1 MIEPGAHREA
11 AFAQETEC
19 RAMQS
24 ELLRA
29 HLAHC
34 LKNSPF
40 YRDRLAGLDLDPRE
54 VDLDSLPRLPLTTK
68 ADLEARND
76 DFLAVPASRIV
87 DIVLSSGTTGLPTR
101 VMYTEHDLRRLAYN
115 EELSF
120 AACGVTADDV
130 VLLTCTIDR
139 CFVAGLAYFLG
150 VRRLGAA
157 AIRNGH
163 GTMEGHLAVIRNL
176 RPTVA
181 VGVPTFLRKLGLH
194 FRDSGEYPAA
204 TSIRRMVCIGEPIRD
219 RNLDFLKLGADLEE
233 IWNAKAYSTYASS
246 EIVSTFC
253 ECTAQQGGHL
263 HPDLA
268 ILEIVDEAG
277 NAVADGEVG
286 EVVVTPLNVEGMPLL
301 RFATGDVSF
310 LSREPCPCGRRTPR
324 LGPIVGRKK
333 QMMKVRGTTLY
344 PQAVY
349 TALDEMPQVVEYY
362 ISVDSQADLSDELTV
377 HAAVSDDSC
386 TAGTIAGK
394 LQARLRVMP
403 RVVVD
408 PVEEVRQR
416 VYTPQSR
423 KPIRFVD
430 RRP

>member
-1 MIEPGAHREA
+1 MIEPGAHRET
-11 AFAQETEC
+11 AFMPEAER
-19 RAMQS
+19 RAVQT

-29 HLAHC
+29 HVAHC
-34 LKNSPF
+34 LEHSPF
-40 YRDRLAGLDLDPRE
+40 YRDRLAGLGRDPGQIDLE
-54 VDLDSLPRLPLTTK
+54 DLSAFPLTTK

-76 DFLAVPASRIV
+76 DFLAVPPSQIV

-101 VMYTEHDLRRLAYN
+101 VMYTEHDLQRLAYN

-120 AACGVTADDV
+120 SACGVTADDV

-150 VRRLGAA
+150 VRQLGAA

-163 GTMEGHLAVIRNL
+163 GTMEGHLSVIQTL

-194 FRDSGEYPAA
+194 FRDSGVDPA
-204 TSIRRMVCIGEPIRD
+204 TSPIRRMVCIGEPVRD
-219 RNLDFLKLGADLEE
+219 RNLDFLKLGTDLET
-233 IWNAKAYSTYASS
+233 IWGAKAYSTYASS

-253 ECTAQQGGHL
+253 ECAAQRGGHL

-268 ILEIVDEAG
+268 ILEIVDEKG
-277 NAVADGEVG
+277 KAVADGQVG
-286 EVVVTPLNVEGMPLL
+286 EVVVTPLNVEGMPLV
-301 RFATGDVSF
+301 RFATGDLSF
-310 LSREPCPCGRRTPR
+310 VCRDACACGRRSLR

-344 PQAVY
+344 PQAVHA
-349 TALDEMPQVVEYY
+349 ALDEIPGVVEYY
-362 ISVDSQADLSDELTV
+362 ITVDSQADLSDVLTV
-377 HAAVSDDSC
+377 HAAVSDDTSS
-386 TAGTIAGK
+386 AETIAAK
-394 LQARLRVMP
+394 LQARLRVKP
-403 RVVVD
+403 RVVID
-408 PVEEVRQR
+408 SAKDVRSK
-416 VYTPQSR
+416 VFTPQSR

>member
-1 MIEPGAHREA
+1 MIEPGVHRGA
-11 AFAQETEC
+11 ALAQEDAC
-19 RAMQS
+19 RAVQT
-24 ELLRA
+24 ELLHA
-29 HLAHC
+29 HVAHC
-34 LKNSPF
+34 VDNSPF
-40 YRDRLAGLDLDPRE
+40 YRDRLSGLDLDPRQ
-54 VDLDSLPRLPLTTK
+54 VDLESLSGLPLTTK

-76 DFLAVPASRIV
+76 DFLAVPSSRIV

-163 GTMEGHLAVIRNL
+163 GTLEGHLSVIRDL

-194 FRDSGEYPAA
+194 FRESGEDPAA

-219 RNLDFLKLGADLEE
+219 RQLGFLKLGADLEDL
-233 IWNAKAYSTYASS
+233 WNARAYSTYASS
-246 EIVSTFC
+246 EIISTFC

-268 ILEIVDEAG
+268 ILEIVDEDG
-277 NAVADGEVG
+277 SPMADGEVG
-286 EVVVTPLNVEGMPLL
+286 EVVVTPLNVEGMPLI
-301 RFATGDVSF
+301 RFATGDLSF
-310 LSREPCPCGRRTPR
+310 QSREPCACGRKTPR

-344 PQAVY
+344 PQAVHA
-349 TALDEMPQVVEYY
+349 ALDGIPHVVEYY

-386 TAGTIAGK
+386 TAGIIAAK
-394 LQARLRVMP
+394 LQARLRVTP
-403 RVVVD
+403 SVVLEA
-408 PVEEVRQR
+408 VEDVRKR

-430 RRP
+430 RRS